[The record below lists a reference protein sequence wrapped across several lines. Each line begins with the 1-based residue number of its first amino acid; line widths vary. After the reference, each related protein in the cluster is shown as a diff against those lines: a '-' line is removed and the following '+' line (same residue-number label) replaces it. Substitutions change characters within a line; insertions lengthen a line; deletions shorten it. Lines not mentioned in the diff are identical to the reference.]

1 MAIGTYGISRP
12 ADVNVN
18 DISVYYNYTPNRE
31 TSNNTIYSLNASEI
45 LEYCYLPDDEQDIAN
60 YTENLLEGLYNL
72 RLPASIFNQLGIYT
86 IYIKPKVT
94 PILVVD
100 CSVLSA
106 LPTVKGIVV
115 NVNDLPEELRANNA
129 LQGYRIEYVNSDGTK
144 LRNVVRYV
152 VTSNKVVP
160 VSENV
165 GNTSQRAIR
174 YRFDDTGTLMFL
186 QVTPSSSSDV
196 KPNALPFIGNPGQT
210 ILISNTFFTPLTI
223 EVELVENTLD
233 TLADIVAGEQIKDVQ
248 KGILTHYDKNRVI
261 TKQFNLYE
269 IKEDVTDVPLF
280 EVKEKRTSI
289 DETQNFDDIVDEVQ

>member
-1 MAIGTYGISRP
+1 MAIGVYGISRP

>member
-144 LRNVVRYV
+144 LRNTVRYV